1 MLSSFFYVY
10 KRIAI
15 IAIIICILFIPLIYS
30 NSIYYNLNDNF
41 SENNNKF
48 ESDLFIWP
56 IPGYSRISSNFGLR
70 KSPTAGAST
79 FHSGI
84 DIPAPEG
91 TKLYAIDDG
100 VVTFSGWGAGGGY
113 TVTVQLNNYPDLKFS
128 FCHVS
133 PILLVKEDDQI
144 KRGEIIAKVGPK
156 NVYGINNNQYKDENG
171 NPTNGATTG
180 THLHFIIK
188 QNNIP
193 TDPLNYYKN
202 IEN

>member
-1 MLSSFFYVY
+1 MLSSFFYIY
-10 KRIAI
+10 KSIAVIAI
-15 IAIIICILFIPLIYS
+15 LICIIFTPILY
-30 NSIYYNLNDNF
+30 LNCK
-41 SENNNKF
+41 EN
-48 ESDLFIWP
+48 ESVEGLDEYQSDLFIWP
-56 IPGYSRISSNFGLR
+56 IPGYTKISSNFGKR

-100 VVTFSGWGAGGGY
+100 IVTFSGWGAGGGY
-113 TVTVQLNNYPDLKFS
+113 TVTVQLTNYPNLKFT
-128 FCHVS
+128 FCHIS
-133 PILLVKEDDQI
+133 PVMLVMEYDKI
-144 KRGEIIAKVGPK
+144 KKGDVIARVGPK
-156 NVYGINNNQYKDENG
+156 NVYGISNNQYKDING

-193 TDPLNYYKN
+193 IDPLNYYKD